1 MEIVKTW
8 SLGFG
13 DGGDEGNDVAAAEEL
28 GEEQDSV
35 ALCFWGL
42 DPLQA
47 RSQHACVT
55 ATLSKYST
63 TVAAHSDPL
72 RSDIFFPFSFMTKF
86 LHKSNLEE
94 RES

>member
-13 DGGDEGNDVAAAEEL
+13 DGGDEGNDVAAAKEL

-35 ALCFWGL
+35 ALCFRGL

-55 ATLSKYST
+55 ATLSKYSA

-72 RSDIFFPFSFMTKF
+72 QKLST
-86 LHKSNLEE
+86 EE
-94 RES
+94 